1 MLDSHAESSAEILLE
16 RQRLAR
22 DLHDT
27 VAQSLA
33 ALGYSLDEIVGDE
46 SITGASKRALRSNRL
61 ELSRIVA
68 ELRNEIHRLRSGLPA
83 TLYGWLS
90 TRTRIRIE
98 PDQGFRN
105 LPEEPELGHLLLELL
120 NNAEAHQ
127 GFTHATISFHNDVI
141 ATEFDGEGSKDA
153 RVRVDEMKF
162 GKVGIRERLEILG
175 ASLESTDSGFKLSL
189 GSANG

>member
-98 PDQGFRN
+98 PNQGFRN

-120 NNAEAHQ
+120 NNAETHQ
-127 GFTHATISFHNDVI
+127 GFTEATISFENDVI
-141 ATEFDGEGSKDA
+141 ATEFSGEVSKDA

-175 ASLESTDSGFKLSL
+175 ASLDATDSGFKLSL